1 MLWPLQVKDD
11 ETVTVG
17 QVLAKIAAGEAPS
30 QPAGEEDASAGAAPA
45 EATALDAESKPDSGI
60 PVTGPCT
67 PALRCIR
74 PTVYWS
80 SRLECTS
87 ALMHEDGANVRTWHT
102 ASGAAAEAAKEPVS
116 QAEADSAAESAPAP
130 EPQHRQPGIRFPQ
143 RRTPRGERITM
154 LPAKEQL
161 Q

>member
-74 PTVYWS
+74 PTHSILVQ
-80 SRLECTS
+80 
-87 ALMHEDGANVRTWHT
+87 
-102 ASGAAAEAAKEPVS
+102 
-116 QAEADSAAESAPAP
+116 QARVHICADA
-130 EPQHRQPGIRFPQ
+130 
-143 RRTPRGERITM
+143 RRRC
-154 LPAKEQL
+154 
-161 Q
+161 